1 MGVRLDP
8 LVMQRPVDETD
19 PESPTLEFSV
29 MRRRDLDEV
38 MAIEKR
44 AFAHP
49 WSREVFARELRVPF
63 SRVVLARIQ
72 GEIVGYACRWLH
84 AGAVEIQN
92 VAVHPEWRR
101 RSIGRKL
108 VEVLLAEARAANV
121 RRALLEVRRYNRPAL
136 SLYRKLG
143 FRETGTRRGYY
154 ADGED
159 AVLMEIDVDLGDG

>member
-1 MGVRLDP
+1 MGVRPDP
-8 LVMQRPVDETD
+8 LVTQQLVDESD
-19 PESPTLEFSV
+19 PESPTIVFAV

-38 MAIEKR
+38 TALEKR

-49 WSREVFARELRVPF
+49 WPREVFARELRVPF
-63 SRVVLARIQ
+63 SKVVLARVHGQ
-72 GEIVGYACRWLH
+72 VVGYACRWLH

-136 SLYRKLG
+136 ALYRKLG
-143 FRETGTRRGYY
+143 FRETGTRQGYY

-159 AVLMEIDVDLGDG
+159 AVLMEIDVELRQA

>member
-1 MGVRLDP
+1 MGVRADS
-8 LVMQRPVDETD
+8 LVIERAVDEAD
-19 PESPTLEFSV
+19 PESPTIVFSV

-38 MAIEKR
+38 MAIEKT

-63 SRVVLARIQ
+63 SKIVLARVQ

-92 VAVHPEWRR
+92 VAVHPGWRR

-108 VEVLLAEARAANV
+108 VEVLLDEARGAGV

-136 SLYRKLG
+136 SLYRGLG
-143 FRETGTRRGYY
+143 FRETGTRAGYY

-159 AVLMEIDVDLGDG
+159 AVLMELDVGPGGG